1 MRDNAAEGESFDRI
15 VPRTGCLTRAISH
28 RDVLS
33 LANNLKACL
42 FQGTHRLQ
50 VIDARDSGHGLHL
63 NLDFADF
70 RALEAVF
77 QSGKVFADG
86 ILDVVERFFLGVA
99 FRPAAGERR
108 HVDADAFVGAVQGDL
123 VFHGRPPSVS
133 ISAWTRIVAS
143 VVNTAKPQV
152 PSRTPPPAH
161 PSPRASASPS
171 PRC

>member
-50 VIDARDSGHGLHL
+50 MIDACDSGHGLHL
-63 NLDFADF
+63 NLDFTDF

-77 QSGKVFADG
+77 QSGEVFADG

-108 HVDADAFVGAVQGDL
+108 HIDADAFVGVVHGDL

-133 ISAWTRIVAS
+133 IPAWTRFLAS
-143 VVNTAKPQV
+143 VVHAAKPRV
-152 PSRTPPPAH
+152 PSRRPPPIY
-161 PSPRASASPS
+161 PSPPASASPS
-171 PRC
+171 PPC